1 MSSPPPPPGSGQF
14 QIQTNTGQRAPAAIN
29 IANYLFQN
37 SILKQRSGLLDN
49 KTDIE
54 FFKYKRFERALLS
67 DDYKSKQQNPK
78 NGLIPIANAQEVQKI
93 FVLLIQNQLI
103 LPINKLH
110 YSEVKAIKGWKP
122 VRDKPTFKRA
132 EKAVIDPKSYFGW
145 LYTRPNPYILLYSIL
160 AIAGVFTIILFPLW
174 PTFMRRGVWYLSM
187 GALGLIALFFV
198 IAIIRLIIYI
208 VSLVAFPKPFWLFP
222 NLFADC
228 GVIESFIPLYG
239 WEEPKKKKSKKSK
252 KASKQSTESSGEK
265 IEPLVSKDDKSATG
279 AETKPSNG
287 ETKSRKVILEE
298 VKE

>member
-1 MSSPPPPPGSGQF
+1 MSAPPGQGQV
-14 QIQTNTGQRAPAAIN
+14 QIQTGGQRSPAALN

-67 DDYKSKQQNPK
+67 DDYRSKQQNPK

-122 VRDKPTFKRA
+122 IRDKPTFKRA
-132 EKAVIDPKSYFGW
+132 DKAVIDPKSYFGW
-145 LYTRPNPYILLYSIL
+145 LYTKPNPYILLYSIL
-160 AIAGVFTIILFPLW
+160 AIAGIFTVILFPLW
-174 PTFMRRGVWYLSM
+174 PNFMRRGVWYLSM
-187 GALGLIALFFV
+187 AALGLIGLFFI

-208 VSLVAFPKPFWLFP
+208 ISLVAFPKPFWLFP

-228 GVIESFIPLYG
+228 GVIESFIPFYG

-252 KASKQSTESSGEK
+252 MSS
-265 IEPLVSKDDKSATG
+265 
-279 AETKPSNG
+279 TKPSNG
-287 ETKSRKVILEE
+287 SSNEIEPILTSKEKSATGSETHKSNGESKNRKVTLEE
-298 VKE
+298 VAE